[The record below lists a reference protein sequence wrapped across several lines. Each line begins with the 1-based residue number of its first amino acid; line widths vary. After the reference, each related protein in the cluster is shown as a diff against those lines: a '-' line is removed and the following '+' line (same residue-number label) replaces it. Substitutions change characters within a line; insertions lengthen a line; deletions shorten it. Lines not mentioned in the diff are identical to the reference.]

1 MLINVADEEE
11 SRVAIVEDGIL
22 EEFTIETASKEQIK
36 GNIYNGVV
44 VKVEPSLQAAFVDYG
59 GKRHGFLPMGEIQPR
74 WYSTE
79 VRGEDRE
86 RRPRIQ
92 DVIKRNQKIL
102 VQVVKEELGNKGA
115 SLSSYVSLPGRY
127 LVLMPGSDTAGGIS
141 RKIEDE
147 EERKKLKEIIAQ
159 LEPPPDIGVIVR
171 TAGLNRNKAELQ
183 RDMVYLQ
190 RLWASIEDKS
200 RESPPLALIYQEHDL
215 VIRSIRDYFTPDIQ
229 EVLIDHR
236 AVYSRARDFFQ
247 TVMPRYQS
255 RVQLYRDKKPLFARY
270 QLEEQ
275 IEAIYSQKVEL
286 KSGGSIVIDPTEALV
301 SIDVN
306 SGRATKEKGIEET
319 AFKTNNEA
327 AQEIARQLR
336 LRDLGG
342 LIVIDF
348 IDMRNVK
355 HAQEIEKTLRQAL
368 KRDKARTQVS
378 RISQFGLLELSRQR
392 LKPTILEGNFLKC
405 PHCEGSGL
413 IKSTISLA
421 LAVLRR
427 IRAEAS
433 KETVASVKAL
443 LPMDVALYLLNQ
455 KRQEIARIEEEY
467 TVTLYLAGNPTAR
480 QNEYSLE
487 FVKREVLPDA
497 MPVPERVVAREI
509 EEPVRPVTSV
519 EAYRGDIWDEPED
532 LELFPL
538 PVEEEEEEP
547 VAAEAELAAAEAE
560 AVVEEAE
567 AVVEEA
573 EPVAAEAEPVAVEAE
588 EDEAVAVVFEEEEE
602 ELVAAPAVV
611 SAVPEVVETEIPVPD
626 VQVAPPA
633 EESSTGAVL
642 ARGRVFWRLTAP
654 THRVEASPV
663 RARAS
668 TAGTSTR
675 AGRQGSGRPARR
687 PRGGWWRRRT
697 SGQAESSGRG
707 EAPKAAERTGQSP
720 A

>member
-22 EEFTIETASKEQIK
+22 EELTIETSSKEQIK

-59 GKRHGFLPMGEIQPR
+59 GKRHGFLPMGEIQSR
-74 WYSTE
+74 WYTSE
-79 VRGEDRE
+79 FRSEDRD

-92 DVIKRNQKIL
+92 DVIKRNQKVL
-102 VQVVKEELGNKGA
+102 VQVVKEELGTKGA

-159 LEPPPDIGVIVR
+159 LEPPPDMGIIVR
-171 TAGLNRNKAELQ
+171 TAGLNRNKTELQ
-183 RDMVYLQ
+183 RDMIYLQ

-200 RESPPLALIYQEHDL
+200 RESPALALIYQEHDL

-236 AVYSRARDFFQ
+236 EVYHRARDFFQ
-247 TVMPRYQS
+247 AVMPRYQG

-275 IEAIYSQKVEL
+275 LEAIYSQKVEL

-319 AFKTNNEA
+319 AFKTNMEA

-348 IDMRNVK
+348 IDMRNAK
-355 HAQEIEKTLRQAL
+355 NEQEIEKTLRQAL

-392 LKPTILEGNFLKC
+392 LKPTILEGNYLKC

-421 LAVLRR
+421 LTVLRR
-427 IRAEAS
+427 IRAEAA
-433 KETVASVKAL
+433 KETLASVKAL

-455 KRQEIARIEEEY
+455 KRQEIAHLEEEY
-467 TVTLYLAGNPTAR
+467 NLTLYLAGNSAAR

-487 FVKREVLPDA
+487 FVKRDIVPDIA
-497 MPVPERVVAREI
+497 LVPEKAILKEI
-509 EEPVRPVTSV
+509 EEPVRPVTSMA
-519 EAYRGDIWDEPED
+519 AYRGGTWEEQEEPESS
-532 LELFPL
+532 P
-538 PVEEEEEEP
+538 PQP
-547 VAAEAELAAAEAE
+547 T
-560 AVVEEAE
+560 
-567 AVVEEA
+567 
-573 EPVAAEAEPVAVEAE
+573 VAVAMAVQREQEQNVLTVEASAPVL
-588 EDEAVAVVFEEEEE
+588 AV
-602 ELVAAPAVV
+602 
-611 SAVPEVVETEIPVPD
+611 
-626 VQVAPPA
+626 
-633 EESSTGAVL
+633 
-642 ARGRVFWRLTAP
+642 ARGRIFWRLTAP
-654 THRVEASPV
+654 LRRVEVASAPGDQPGP
-663 RARAS
+663 
-668 TAGTSTR
+668 TPETR
-675 AGRQGSGRPARR
+675 PGRHGAGRLTRR

-697 SGQAESSGRG
+697 SAGAQTDAANRPETPKVGENLGQVPGSSL
-707 EAPKAAERTGQSP
+707 A
-720 A
+720 

>member
-22 EEFTIETASKEQIK
+22 EELTIETSSKEQIK

-74 WYSTE
+74 WYTTE
-79 VRGEDRE
+79 FRSEDRE

-92 DVIKRNQKIL
+92 DVIKRNQKVL
-102 VQVVKEELGNKGA
+102 VQVVKEELGTKGA

-183 RDMVYLQ
+183 RDMIYLQ

-200 RESPPLALIYQEHDL
+200 RESPALALIYQEHDL

-236 AVYSRARDFFQ
+236 EVYRRARDFFQ
-247 TVMPRYQS
+247 AVMPRYQG

-275 IEAIYSQKVEL
+275 IEEIYSQKVEL

-319 AFKTNNEA
+319 AFKTNTEA

-392 LKPTILEGNFLKC
+392 LKPTILEGNYLKC

-421 LAVLRR
+421 LTVLRR
-427 IRAEAS
+427 IRAEAA
-433 KETVASVKAL
+433 KETLASVKAL
-443 LPMDVALYLLNQ
+443 LPTDVALYLLNQ
-455 KRQEIARIEEEY
+455 KRQEIAHLEEEY
-467 TVTLYLAGNPTAR
+467 NLTLYLAGNTTAR

-487 FVKREVLPDA
+487 FIKRDIVPDSTPVSDKIFVKEF
-497 MPVPERVVAREI
+497 

-519 EAYRGDIWDEPED
+519 AAYRGELWEEPEELD
-532 LELFPL
+532 MTPPQPVVLEPL
-538 PVEEEEEEP
+538 QVHVEQEQD
-547 VAAEAELAAAEAE
+547 
-560 AVVEEAE
+560 VVH
-567 AVVEEA
+567 
-573 EPVAAEAEPVAVEAE
+573 
-588 EDEAVAVVFEEEEE
+588 
-602 ELVAAPAVV
+602 
-611 SAVPEVVETEIPVPD
+611 
-626 VQVAPPA
+626 
-633 EESSTGAVL
+633 GAVL
-642 ARGRVFWRLTAP
+642 APVLAVPRGRVFWRLTAP
-654 THRVEASPV
+654 SRHMETVAVAGDQPSPAS
-663 RARAS
+663 
-668 TAGTSTR
+668 GTRT
-675 AGRQGSGRPARR
+675 GRHGPGRFSRR
-687 PRGGWWRRRT
+687 PRGGWWRRRASAGAQT
-697 SGQAESSGRG
+697 DAAQRSETPKVGENLGQGPGSSL
-707 EAPKAAERTGQSP
+707 A
-720 A
+720 

>member
-1 MLINVADEEE
+1 MKKKMLINVADEEE
-11 SRVAIVEDGIL
+11 SRVAIVEDGVL
-22 EEFTIETASKEQIK
+22 EEFTIETSSKEQIK

-44 VKVEPSLQAAFVDYG
+44 VKVEPSLQAAFVEYG
-59 GKRHGFLPMGEIQPR
+59 GRRHGFLPMGEIQPR
-74 WYSTE
+74 WYTTE
-79 VRGEDRE
+79 FRSEDRE

-92 DVIKRNQKIL
+92 DVIKRNQKVL
-102 VQVVKEELGNKGA
+102 VQVVKEELGTKGA
-115 SLSSYVSLPGRY
+115 SLSTYVSLPGRY

-159 LEPPPDIGVIVR
+159 LEPPPDIGIIVR

-183 RDMVYLQ
+183 RDMAYLQ

-200 RESPPLALIYQEHDL
+200 RESPAPSLIYQEHDL

-236 AVYSRARDFFQ
+236 EVYLRARDFFQ
-247 TVMPRYQS
+247 AVMPRYQG

-275 IEAIYSQKVEL
+275 LEAIYTEKVQL

-319 AFKTNNEA
+319 AFKTNMEA

-355 HAQEIEKTLRQAL
+355 HEQEIEKTLRQAL

-392 LKPTILEGNFLKC
+392 LKPTILEGNYLKC
-405 PHCEGSGL
+405 PHCDGSGL

-427 IRAEAS
+427 IRAEAA
-433 KETVASVKAL
+433 KETLASVKAL

-455 KRQEIARIEEEY
+455 KRQEIAQLEEEY
-467 TVTLYLAGNPTAR
+467 NLTLYLAGNPVAR
-480 QNEYSLE
+480 QNEYSIE
-487 FVKREVLPDA
+487 FIKRDIVPDLVSIPDRIIVK
-497 MPVPERVVAREI
+497 EI
-509 EEPVRPVTSV
+509 EEPVRPGTSV
-519 EAYRGDIWDEPED
+519 AAYRGDTWDEQED
-532 LELFPL
+532 VPVSPPPL
-538 PVEEEEEEP
+538 PIAVTGNGEH
-547 VAAEAELAAAEAE
+547 E
-560 AVVEEAE
+560 AVVSSA
-567 AVVEEA
+567 ALT
-573 EPVAAEAEPVAVEAE
+573 PVW
-588 EDEAVAVVFEEEEE
+588 AVAR
-602 ELVAAPAVV
+602 
-611 SAVPEVVETEIPVPD
+611 S
-626 VQVAPPA
+626 
-633 EESSTGAVL
+633 
-642 ARGRVFWRLTAP
+642 RVFWRLTAP
-654 THRVEASPV
+654 
-663 RARAS
+663 
-668 TAGTSTR
+668 
-675 AGRQGSGRPARR
+675 GRQVEVIPAASDQPAPTPGTRPGRHGSGRLARR
-687 PRGGWWRRRT
+687 PRGGWWRRRSSAGAQT
-697 SGQAESSGRG
+697 DAAQRAEMPKVSENPGQVQGSSL
-707 EAPKAAERTGQSP
+707 A
-720 A
+720 

>member
-1 MLINVADEEE
+1 MKKKMLINVADEEE

-22 EEFTIETASKEQIK
+22 EELTIETSSKEQIK

-74 WYSTE
+74 WYTTE
-79 VRGEDRE
+79 FRSEDRE

-92 DVIKRNQKIL
+92 DVIKRNQKVL
-102 VQVVKEELGNKGA
+102 VQVVKEELGTKGA

-183 RDMVYLQ
+183 RDMIYLQ

-200 RESPPLALIYQEHDL
+200 RESPVLALIYQEHDL

-236 AVYSRARDFFQ
+236 EVYRRARDFFQ
-247 TVMPRYQS
+247 AVMPRYQG

-275 IEAIYSQKVEL
+275 IEEIYSQKVEL

-319 AFKTNNEA
+319 AFKTNTEA

-392 LKPTILEGNFLKC
+392 LKPTILEGNYLKC

-421 LAVLRR
+421 LTVLRR
-427 IRAEAS
+427 IRAEAA
-433 KETVASVKAL
+433 KETLASVKAL
-443 LPMDVALYLLNQ
+443 LPTDVALYLLNQ
-455 KRQEIARIEEEY
+455 KRQEIAHLEEEY
-467 TVTLYLAGNPTAR
+467 NLTLYLAGNTTAR

-487 FVKREVLPDA
+487 FIKRDIVPDSTPVSDKLFVKEF
-497 MPVPERVVAREI
+497 

-519 EAYRGDIWDEPED
+519 AAYRGELWEEPED
-532 LELFPL
+532 LEMPPPQPVVLEPL
-538 PVEEEEEEP
+538 Q
-547 VAAEAELAAAEAE
+547 
-560 AVVEEAE
+560 
-567 AVVEEA
+567 
-573 EPVAAEAEPVAVEAE
+573 
-588 EDEAVAVVFEEEEE
+588 
-602 ELVAAPAVV
+602 
-611 SAVPEVVETEIPVPD
+611 
-626 VQVAPPA
+626 VQVEQEQDIVP
-633 EESSTGAVL
+633 GAVL
-642 ARGRVFWRLTAP
+642 APVLAMPRGRVFWRLTASSRHMETVAVAGDQP
-654 THRVEASPV
+654 SSAS
-663 RARAS
+663 
-668 TAGTSTR
+668 GTRT
-675 AGRQGSGRPARR
+675 GRHGPGRFSRR
-687 PRGGWWRRRT
+687 PRGGWWRRRASAGAQT
-697 SGQAESSGRG
+697 DAAQRSETPKVGENLGQGPGSSL
-707 EAPKAAERTGQSP
+707 A
-720 A
+720 

>member
-1 MLINVADEEE
+1 MKKKMLINVADEEE
-11 SRVAIVEDGIL
+11 SRVAIVEDGVL

-44 VKVEPSLQAAFVDYG
+44 VKVEPSLQAAFVEYG
-59 GKRHGFLPMGEIQPR
+59 GRRHGFLPMGEIQPR
-74 WYSTE
+74 WYTTE
-79 VRGEDRE
+79 FRSEDRE

-92 DVIKRNQKIL
+92 DVIKRGQKVL
-102 VQVVKEELGNKGA
+102 VQVVKEELGTKGA
-115 SLSSYVSLPGRY
+115 SLSTYVSLPGRY

-159 LEPPPDIGVIVR
+159 LEPPPDIGIIVR

-183 RDMVYLQ
+183 RDMAYLQ
-190 RLWASIEDKS
+190 RLWASIEEKS
-200 RESPPLALIYQEHDL
+200 RESPAPALIYQEHDL

-236 AVYSRARDFFQ
+236 EVYLRARDFFQ
-247 TVMPRYQS
+247 AVMPRYQG

-275 IEAIYSQKVEL
+275 LEAIYTEKVQL

-319 AFKTNNEA
+319 AFKTNMEA

-348 IDMRNVK
+348 IDMRNTK
-355 HAQEIEKTLRQAL
+355 HEQEIEKTLRQAL

-392 LKPTILEGNFLKC
+392 LKPTILEGNYLKC
-405 PHCEGSGL
+405 PHCDGSGL

-427 IRAEAS
+427 IRAEAA
-433 KETVASVKAL
+433 KETLASVKAL

-455 KRQEIARIEEEY
+455 KRQEIAQMEEEY
-467 TVTLYLAGNPTAR
+467 HLTLYLAGNPVAR
-480 QNEYSLE
+480 QNEYSIE
-487 FVKREVLPDA
+487 FIKRDIVPDLVAIPDRIVVK
-497 MPVPERVVAREI
+497 EI
-509 EEPVRPVTSV
+509 EEPVRPGTSV
-519 EAYRGDIWDEPED
+519 AAYRGDIWDEPED
-532 LELFPL
+532 VPAPPPSL
-538 PVEEEEEEP
+538 P
-547 VAAEAELAAAEAE
+547 VAATENGEH
-560 AVVEEAE
+560 
-567 AVVEEA
+567 
-573 EPVAAEAEPVAVEAE
+573 
-588 EDEAVAVVFEEEEE
+588 EAVAS
-602 ELVAAPAVV
+602 VV
-611 SAVPEVVETEIPVPD
+611 SSVALAPVWAV
-626 VQVAPPA
+626 
-633 EESSTGAVL
+633 
-642 ARGRVFWRLTAP
+642 ARSRVFWRLSAPARQMEVIPATSDQPAP
-654 THRVEASPV
+654 TPG
-663 RARAS
+663 ARP
-668 TAGTSTR
+668 
-675 AGRQGSGRPARR
+675 GRHGSGRLARR
-687 PRGGWWRRRT
+687 PRGGWWRRRSSAGAQT
-697 SGQAESSGRG
+697 DAAHKAEMPKVSENPGQVQGSNLA
-707 EAPKAAERTGQSP
+707 
-720 A
+720 

>member
-1 MLINVADEEE
+1 MKKKMLINVADEEE

-22 EEFTIETASKEQIK
+22 EELTIETSSKEQIK

-74 WYSTE
+74 WYTTE
-79 VRGEDRE
+79 FRSEDRE

-102 VQVVKEELGNKGA
+102 VQVVKEELGTKGA
-115 SLSSYVSLPGRY
+115 SLSSYASLPGRY

-183 RDMVYLQ
+183 RDMIYLQ

-200 RESPPLALIYQEHDL
+200 RESPAPALIYQEHDL

-236 AVYSRARDFFQ
+236 EVYRRARDFFQ
-247 TVMPRYQS
+247 AVMPRYQG

-275 IEAIYSQKVEL
+275 IEEIYSQKVEL

-306 SGRATKEKGIEET
+306 SGRATKEKGIEES
-319 AFKTNNEA
+319 

-392 LKPTILEGNFLKC
+392 LKPTILEGNYLKC

-421 LAVLRR
+421 LTVLRR
-427 IRAEAS
+427 IRAEAA
-433 KETVASVKAL
+433 KETLASVKAL
-443 LPMDVALYLLNQ
+443 LPTDVALYLLNQ
-455 KRQEIARIEEEY
+455 KRQEIAHLEEEY
-467 TVTLYLAGNPTAR
+467 NLTLYLAGNTTAR

-487 FVKREVLPDA
+487 FIKRDIVPDSTPVSDKIFVKEF
-497 MPVPERVVAREI
+497 

-519 EAYRGDIWDEPED
+519 AAYRGDLWEEPE
-532 LELFPL
+532 
-538 PVEEEEEEP
+538 
-547 VAAEAELAAAEAE
+547 ELAITPPQP
-560 AVVEEAE
+560 VVPEPLQVQGEQE
-567 AVVEEA
+567 QDVVHGA
-573 EPVAAEAEPVAVEAE
+573 GLAPV
-588 EDEAVAVVFEEEEE
+588 
-602 ELVAAPAVV
+602 L
-611 SAVPEVVETEIPVPD
+611 AVP
-626 VQVAPPA
+626 
-633 EESSTGAVL
+633 
-642 ARGRVFWRLTAP
+642 RGRVFWRLTTPVQPMEVVSVAGDRPSP
-654 THRVEASPV
+654 TS
-663 RARAS
+663 
-668 TAGTSTR
+668 GTR
-675 AGRQGSGRPARR
+675 NGRHGTGRFSRR
-687 PRGGWWRRRT
+687 PRGGWWRRRASAGAQT
-697 SGQAESSGRG
+697 DAANRSETPKVGENPGQGLGGSLA
-707 EAPKAAERTGQSP
+707 
-720 A
+720 

>member
-1 MLINVADEEE
+1 MKKKMLINVADEEE

-22 EEFTIETASKEQIK
+22 EEFTIETSSKEQIK
-36 GNIYNGVV
+36 GNIYNGVI

-74 WYSTE
+74 WYTTE
-79 VRGEDRE
+79 PRSEDRE

-92 DVIKRNQKIL
+92 DVLKRNQKVL
-102 VQVVKEELGNKGA
+102 VQVVKEELGTKGA
-115 SLSSYVSLPGRY
+115 SLSTYISLPGRY

-159 LEPPPDIGVIVR
+159 LEPPPDMGIIVR

-183 RDMVYLQ
+183 RDMTYLQ
-190 RLWASIEDKS
+190 RLWASIEEKS
-200 RESPPLALIYQEHDL
+200 RDTPAPALIYQEHDL

-229 EVLIDHR
+229 EVWIDHR
-236 AVYSRARDFFQ
+236 EVYRRARDFFQ
-247 TVMPRYQS
+247 AVMPRYQS

-275 IEAIYSQKVEL
+275 IEAIYSQKVDL

-301 SIDVN
+301 AIDVN

-319 AFKTNNEA
+319 AFKTNMEA

-392 LKPTILEGNFLKC
+392 LKPTILEGNYLKC
-405 PHCEGSGL
+405 PHCDGSGL

-427 IRAEAS
+427 IRAEAA
-433 KETVASVKAL
+433 KETLAAVKAL

-455 KRQEIARIEEEY
+455 KRREIAHLEEEY
-467 TVTLYLAGNPTAR
+467 NITLYLAGNPAAR
-480 QNEYSLE
+480 QNEYSIE
-487 FVKREVLPDA
+487 FIKREVMPDA
-497 MPVPERVVAREI
+497 IPAPDKGPVKES
-509 EEPVRPVTSV
+509 EEPVRPATSV
-519 EAYRGDIWDEPED
+519 ATYRGDLW
-532 LELFPL
+532 
-538 PVEEEEEEP
+538 EEP
-547 VAAEAELAAAEAE
+547 
-560 AVVEEAE
+560 
-567 AVVEEA
+567 A
-573 EPVAAEAEPVAVEAE
+573 EPQASTPPPLA
-588 EDEAVAVVFEEEEE
+588 AVAVNGGQG
-602 ELVAAPAVV
+602 VV
-611 SAVPEVVETEIPVPD
+611 SSTEAAAVHGGQEVVSSTEPAQVWAVP
-626 VQVAPPA
+626 
-633 EESSTGAVL
+633 
-642 ARGRVFWRLTAP
+642 RGRVFWRLSA
-654 THRVEASPV
+654 PV
-663 RARAS
+663 RHLALTVVADQPSPTTGPRRH
-668 TAGTSTR
+668 GT
-675 AGRQGSGRPARR
+675 GRLARR

-697 SGQAESSGRG
+697 AAGAQLDGVSKVEPPKTGENLGSAQGSSL
-707 EAPKAAERTGQSP
+707 A
-720 A
+720 

>member
-11 SRVAIVEDGIL
+11 SRVAIMEDGIL
-22 EEFTIETASKEQIK
+22 EELTIETSSKEQIK

-74 WYSTE
+74 WYTTE
-79 VRGEDRE
+79 FRSEDRE

-92 DVIKRNQKIL
+92 DVIKRNQKVL
-102 VQVVKEELGNKGA
+102 VQVVKEELGTKGA

-147 EERKKLKEIIAQ
+147 EERKKLKEIITQ
-159 LEPPPDIGVIVR
+159 LEPPPDMGVIVR

-183 RDMVYLQ
+183 RDMIYLQ

-200 RESPPLALIYQEHDL
+200 RESPAPALIYQEHDL

-236 AVYSRARDFFQ
+236 EIYRRARDFFQ
-247 TVMPRYQS
+247 AVMPRYQG

-319 AFKTNNEA
+319 AFKTNMEA

-355 HAQEIEKTLRQAL
+355 HAQEIEKMVRQAL

-392 LKPTILEGNFLKC
+392 LKPTILEGNYLKC

-421 LAVLRR
+421 LTVLRR
-427 IRAEAS
+427 IRAEAA
-433 KETVASVKAL
+433 KETLASVKAL

-455 KRQEIARIEEEY
+455 KRQEIARLEEEY
-467 TVTLYLAGNPTAR
+467 NLTLYLAGNTTAR

-487 FVKREVLPDA
+487 FIKRDTVPDVTTVSEKLFVK
-497 MPVPERVVAREI
+497 EI
-509 EEPVRPVTSV
+509 EAPVRPGTSV
-519 EAYRGDIWDEPED
+519 AAYRGALWEEPE
-532 LELFPL
+532 
-538 PVEEEEEEP
+538 
-547 VAAEAELAAAEAE
+547 ELAATPPQPVVPEALPVHVE
-560 AVVEEAE
+560 QAQDVVPGTTLA
-567 AVVEEA
+567 
-573 EPVAAEAEPVAVEAE
+573 PV
-588 EDEAVAVVFEEEEE
+588 
-602 ELVAAPAVV
+602 L
-611 SAVPEVVETEIPVPD
+611 AVP
-626 VQVAPPA
+626 
-633 EESSTGAVL
+633 
-642 ARGRVFWRLTAP
+642 RGRIFWRLTAP
-654 THRVEASPV
+654 
-663 RARAS
+663 
-668 TAGTSTR
+668 
-675 AGRQGSGRPARR
+675 ARR
-687 PRGGWWRRRT
+687 MEVGSMAGDQPSPASGVRSSRHGTGRYPLRSRSGWWRRRASAGAQT
-697 SGQAESSGRG
+697 DAANRSEMPKVGETPGQVPGSSL
-707 EAPKAAERTGQSP
+707 A
-720 A
+720 